1 MVLTIAT
8 DCSGIEAPIEAL
20 KQMKIPF
27 RHLWSCDNDPFVQQS
42 IAANYSPE
50 MFFDDITKRNNSKL
64 PSPDIYVCG
73 FPCQPFSALGTQ
85 LGTRDARGNIMLYC
99 IDTIKKTLPKVFILE
114 NVRRFKSI
122 QKGQPFNYL
131 LDELNAIKFRG
142 KKVYNVYTDILN
154 TKDYGIP
161 QSRNRLFIIGIRRD
175 VQKEEYKTPRVKKM
189 KDLNK
194 FIIDKKVD
202 RNFIPCNSL
211 KKNLKK
217 IKYQKDYII
226 TPFNYIIKP
235 ELKLCPTLVT
245 NCSCFYS
252 TTYNRNLTPK
262 ECLMLQGFKT
272 KFKQVVSDT
281 QLYKQVGNSISVNV
295 LICIFQMIFDIIN
308 LNDFSTKT

>member
-1 MVLTIAT
+1 MILTIAT

-27 RHLWSCDNDPFVQQS
+27 RHIWSCDNDRYVQQS

-85 LGTRDARGNIMLYC
+85 LGTRDARGNIMFYC

-122 QKGQPFNYL
+122 QKGKPFNYL
-131 LDELNAIKFRG
+131 LQELNAIKVRG
-142 KKVYNVYTDILN
+142 KKVYNVYTDVLN

-175 VQKEEYKTPRVKKM
+175 VQKEEYKTPIIKKM

-194 FIIDKKVD
+194 FILDKKVNKITTTKTLLNKIRD
-202 RNFIPCNSL
+202 IDFQKEFIFCC
-211 KKNLKK
+211 
-217 IKYQKDYII
+217 D
-226 TPFNYIIKP
+226 NYSISDKGI
-235 ELKLCPTLVT
+235 CPTLT
-245 NCSCFYS
+245 TSGCKYMYH
-252 TTYNRNLTPK
+252 TTYHRYLNMN
-262 ECLMLQGFKT
+262 ECLSLQGFRPS
-272 KFKQVVSDT
+272 KFKVAIPVT
-281 QLYKQVGNSISVNV
+281 QIFKQIGNSMSVNV
-295 LICIFQMIFDIIN
+295 LICLFKEIFNITM
-308 LNDFSTKT
+308 LK